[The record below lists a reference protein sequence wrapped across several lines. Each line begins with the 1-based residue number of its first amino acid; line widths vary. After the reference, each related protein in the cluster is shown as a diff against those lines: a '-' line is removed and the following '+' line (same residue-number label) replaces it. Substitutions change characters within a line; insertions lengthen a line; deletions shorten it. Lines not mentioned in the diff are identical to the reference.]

1 MADDEDLFGDDLV
14 EPEAEAPLED
24 LEDDLG
30 DEPIAEENV
39 QQDAKT
45 NRSEAEERRE
55 AMRLLSEKR
64 KRESSDGK
72 APKSSGKKSS
82 KGDKGPDKK
91 KRKKSKDAEG
101 QVDRPRRQKKT
112 DDDAEADKG
121 GKKTHATRN
130 AIDEVDE
137 DDIVENE
144 EDHEFIDDEGERIK
158 HTKRDIL
165 PYASYP
171 FE

>member
-72 APKSSGKKSS
+72 ASKSSGKKSS
-82 KGDKGPDKK
+82 QGDKK

-121 GKKTHATRN
+121 GEKTHATRN

-144 EDHEFIDDEGERIK
+144 EDHEFIDDEGERNK